1 MRSTSTQRRRTA
13 RRPPFAA
20 FYFVP
25 LLISTAAIAVIFKN
39 LLDPNFGFGDPQLA
53 FYAVAFVITWQ
64 FVPFHTLL
72 HQAGVRQ
79 IPASLYE
86 AASIDGAGRLAQFW
100 HITLPQM
107 R

>member
-39 LLDPNFGFGDPQLA
+39 LLDPNFGLGAALNLPVLGQDWLGDPQLA
-53 FYAVAFVITWQ
+53 FYAVVFVITWQ

-72 HQAGVRQ
+72 HQAGVR
-79 IPASLYE
+79 
-86 AASIDGAGRLAQFW
+86 
-100 HITLPQM
+100 
-107 R
+107 